1 MLKIKNIWHNKYDG
15 SKYFEKTKNAIKKI
29 LKINDDALNSLPLI
43 HMVTQASAWGFV
55 YYDEI
60 DDKTK
65 EIIKTQMK
73 NLQEKGNLIENL

>member
-1 MLKIKNIWHNKYDG
+1 MA
-15 SKYFEKTKNAIKKI
+15 FEKTKNAIKKI

-43 HMVTQASAWGFV
+43 HMVIQASAWGFV

>member
-1 MLKIKNIWHNKYDG
+1 MA
-15 SKYFEKTKNAIKKI
+15 FEKTKNAIKKI

-43 HMVTQASAWGFV
+43 HMVTQVSAWGFV

>member
-1 MLKIKNIWHNKYDG
+1 
-15 SKYFEKTKNAIKKI
+15 
-29 LKINDDALNSLPLI
+29 
-43 HMVTQASAWGFV
+43 MVTQASAWGFV

>member
-1 MLKIKNIWHNKYDG
+1 MA
-15 SKYFEKTKNAIKKI
+15 FEKTKNAIKKI
-29 LKINDDALNSLPLI
+29 LKINDDALSSLPLI